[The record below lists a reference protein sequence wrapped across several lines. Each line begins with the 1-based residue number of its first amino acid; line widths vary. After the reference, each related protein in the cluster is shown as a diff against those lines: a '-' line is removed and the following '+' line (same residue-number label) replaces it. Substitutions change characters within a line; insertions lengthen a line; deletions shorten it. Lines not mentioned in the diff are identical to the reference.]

1 VLLVAL
7 SLLPGDV
14 AAAAA
19 ASAGDPS
26 ADPATAPGGSSRLQ
40 LES

>member
-19 ASAGDPS
+19 GGDPS